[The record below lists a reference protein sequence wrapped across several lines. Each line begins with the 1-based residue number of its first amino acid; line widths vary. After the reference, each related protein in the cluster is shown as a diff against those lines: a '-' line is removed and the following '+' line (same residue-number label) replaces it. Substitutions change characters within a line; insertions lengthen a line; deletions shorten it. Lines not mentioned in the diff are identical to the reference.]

1 MAGHAAWEVN
11 GLTVGG
17 VLGGAETETLLCSPY
32 VHLKFTDKNI
42 QEVKWFANISNL
54 TNLFPSPELFGR
66 GSPYGRKYHSIY
78 F

>member
-32 VHLKFTDKNI
+32 VHLKFTGKNI
-42 QEVKWFANISNL
+42 QLFKWLVNMVNL
-54 TNLFPSPELFGR
+54 VNLFPAPRIISKRITIWL
-66 GSPYGRKYHSIY
+66 
-78 F
+78 